1 MSQRPLRPGP
11 PLRRSRPIELQGAE
25 ILRDVAVIGFAQE
38 TAVDDRERNE
48 VEIVSPVV
56 REAIAR
62 SGMKRRDIDFT
73 ISGSCDYLAGG
84 PFTFVMGLDGVGAW
98 PPVKESHVEMDAAW
112 ALYEAWVAIQTGDV
126 DSAIIYGF
134 GKASLGDLHE
144 IWTLQTDPYTVA
156 TLWPS
161 MVDMAALQA
170 DAYLTS
176 SGRTD
181 RDLAEVAAR
190 QPAQRAGQPAR
201 GGLGGRERRRP
212 ARPAGHPPAAAR
224 QRHRTGHRRR
234 GRDRDRGRRRRQ
246 AVLRAAG
253 LDPRHRAPGRP
264 AAHRAAGPGHGAV
277 GRRWRRRRPARAD
290 GAIDVAEIHA
300 QFSHEELILREALGL
315 GDGVDVNPSG
325 GALTSNPMMA
335 AGLVRI
341 GEVANRIIDGRA
353 GRGVA
358 HAAQGPC
365 LQQNL
370 VCVLE
375 GEAN

>member
-1 MSQRPLRPGP
+1 M
-11 PLRRSRPIELQGAE
+11 
-25 ILRDVAVIGFAQE
+25 RDVAVIGFAQE
-38 TAVDDRERNE
+38 TALKDRERNE
-48 VEIVSPVV
+48 VEFVIPVV
-56 REAIAR
+56 REAIER
-62 SGMKRRDIDFT
+62 SGMKRRDIGFT
-73 ISGSCDYLAGG
+73 VSGSCDYLAGG

-144 IWTLQTDPYTVA
+144 TWTLQTDPYTVA

-176 SGRTD
+176 SGRSE

-190 QPAQRAGQPAR
+190 SRRNAKGNEHAVVAEEVSADDLLGRPVTHRPLRDSDIAPITDGAAAIVIAADDVAR
-201 GGLGGRERRRP
+201 QYCERP
-212 ARPAGHPPAAAR
+212 AWIRGIEHRVDPQHIGLRDLATAPSAALAAQEAGA
-224 QRHRTGHRRR
+224 T
-234 GRDRDRGRRRRQ
+234 
-246 AVLRAAG
+246 
-253 LDPRHRAPGRP
+253 
-264 AAHRAAGPGHGAV
+264 
-277 GRRWRRRRPARAD
+277 D

-300 QFSHEELILREALGL
+300 QFSHEELILRDALGL

-370 VCVLE
+370 VCALE
-375 GEAN
+375 GS